1 MNFKNGIQ
9 LKIKGRTDPN
19 KVALIRFLKG
29 AAAANETKI
38 WSLLASE
45 LSKTRRKRITVN
57 LSRLNR
63 ISSPG
68 DVLLIPGKVLGTGS
82 LNHRLDIAAESFSVA
97 AHEKITNAGGQ
108 CLTIEELVRR
118 NPKGSQVRVV
128 K

>member
-1 MNFKNGIQ
+1 
-9 LKIKGRTDPN
+9 LR
-19 KVALIRFLKG
+19 G

-38 WSLLASE
+38 WALLASE
-45 LSKTRRKRITVN
+45 MSKTRRKRITVN

-68 DVLLIPGKVLGTGS
+68 DILLVPGKVLGTGS

-97 AHEKITNAGGQ
+97 AQEKITKAGGK
-108 CLTIEELVRR
+108 CLMIEELVKK
-118 NPKGSQVRVV
+118 NPKGSQVRVI